1 MSKASTALRRKT
13 HQDLQLAGLS
23 EGTQKTYLR
32 AIRQLA
38 DYYHTPPDRLSEQ
51 QVRDYLLHL
60 KNDKRFASSSL
71 GIAYNAIKFFYSH
84 TAPRDWPTLQRL
96 RVQKEKKLPDVL
108 SVDEVRQL
116 IAAVRTIHHRT
127 FFWTV
132 YSLGLRLD
140 EALHLQVGDIDSARM
155 MVHVHRGKG
164 AKDRFVPLPS
174 STLKMLRQYWVT
186 HRHPVWLFPAL
197 ERIGR
202 GSGDPQRVA
211 SAHRPMV
218 RNGVQDA
225 MRRVVVQL
233 GLRKAV
239 SIHTLRHS
247 YATHLL
253 EAGVNLRLIQQY
265 LGHNSLETTMV
276 YLHLTNA
283 SQEQAAVAI
292 NKLME

>member
-23 EGTQKTYLR
+23 EGTQNTYLR

-38 DYYHTPPDRLSEQ
+38 DYYDTPPDRLSEQ

-155 MVHVHRGKG
+155 MVHVRHGKG
-164 AKDRFVPLPS
+164 AKDRFVPLPPR
-174 STLKMLRQYWVT
+174 TLKMLRQYWVT

-197 ERIGR
+197 DRIGR

-211 SAHRPMV
+211 SARRPMV

-225 MRRVVVQL
+225 IRRVVVQL

-265 LGHNSLETTMV
+265 LGHNSLETTMI
-276 YLHLTNA
+276 YLHLTTA

>member
-51 QVRDYLLHL
+51 QVREFLLHL
-60 KNDKRFASSSL
+60 KNDRNFASSTL
-71 GIAYNAIKFFYSH
+71 GISYNAIKFFYSH
-84 TAPRDWPTLQRL
+84 TAPRDWPTLRRL

-108 SVDEVRQL
+108 SIDEVRQL
-116 IAAVRTIHHRT
+116 VGAVRTLHHRT
-127 FFWTV
+127 YFWTV

-164 AKDRFVPLPS
+164 AKDRFVPLPP

-197 ERIGR
+197 DRIGR
-202 GSGDPQRVA
+202 GSGDPQPVA
-211 SAHRPMV
+211 SASRPMV

-276 YLHLTNA
+276 YLHLTTA
-283 SQEQAAVAI
+283 SQEQAAAAI